1 MIRCAPA
8 IDRPLA
14 AAVLGLRTTPLNV
27 LRPLIAGVRR
37 PTRRRCSMPLLVLGA
52 ALWPCILLAQVPRVA
67 DIPDGVSGPQR
78 QQLTQAR
85 DLLLAKRNELASDAA
100 DHNRRCSAVAE
111 HTPDWNRCSAE
122 QARLESDRRQYVE
135 AVNRF
140 NERAVN
146 AEAEPPRLPT
156 AAPGARIGA
165 TAECRGGVF
174 MITAD
179 GQPLPLQGGDAVPL
193 NAHLTTGPDGHLK
206 LVLPDRTT
214 FTVGPGSDIVL
225 DEFVYDPDTS
235 MRRIAAEVIKGTFRW
250 VTGKV
255 VRGSPQ
261 SMQVKLAVGVIG
273 IRGTDFEAG
282 VAADGSGY
290 VELYSGHLQITASKT
305 GAVLLMDAGQAVTYT
320 AGGTFSAPGP
330 LPTRSR
336 P

>member
-1 MIRCAPA
+1 M
-8 IDRPLA
+8 
-14 AAVLGLRTTPLNV
+14 
-27 LRPLIAGVRR
+27 
-37 PTRRRCSMPLLVLGA
+37 
-52 ALWPCILLAQVPRVA
+52 
-67 DIPDGVSGPQR
+67 
-78 QQLTQAR
+78 
-85 DLLLAKRNELASDAA
+85 
-100 DHNRRCSAVAE
+100 
-111 HTPDWNRCSAE
+111 
-122 QARLESDRRQYVE
+122 
-135 AVNRF
+135 
-140 NERAVN
+140 
-146 AEAEPPRLPT
+146 
-156 AAPGARIGA
+156 
-165 TAECRGGVF
+165 
-174 MITAD
+174 
-179 GQPLPLQGGDAVPL
+179 
-193 NAHLTTGPDGHLK
+193 
-206 LVLPDRTT
+206 LPDRTT